1 MERDTG
7 QEMMGESDIENRCE
21 IAWQSAQEEKIPVN
35 FAKYEGKI
43 ESVRFECARTAA
55 DSARE
60 ITNLIGESR
69 AIILFLRKSS
79 SELSTSY

>member
-1 MERDTG
+1 MERDAA
-7 QEMMGESDIENRCE
+7 EKSVGEREVESRRATTCQNEC
-21 IAWQSAQEEKIPVN
+21 EEKISVN

-60 ITNLIGESR
+60 IRNLIGESR
-69 AIILFLRKSS
+69 AIVLFLRKSS

>member
-7 QEMMGESDIENRCE
+7 EKSLAERDVQRRGVTACQNECT
-21 IAWQSAQEEKIPVN
+21 EKIPVN

-43 ESVRFECARTAA
+43 ESVRFECARTVA

-60 ITNLIGESR
+60 IRNLIGESR
-69 AIILFLRKSS
+69 AIVLFLRKSS